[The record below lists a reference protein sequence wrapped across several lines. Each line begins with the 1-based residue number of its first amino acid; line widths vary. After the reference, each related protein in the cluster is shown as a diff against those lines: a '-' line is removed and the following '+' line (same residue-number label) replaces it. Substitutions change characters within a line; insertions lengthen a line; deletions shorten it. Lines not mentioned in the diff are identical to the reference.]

1 MSPLTTA
8 MNVLYLVLALL
19 SAILFYLGSPHQQLW
34 SGASRYR
41 LGLRAAGWIA
51 AVLALIAGAMAL
63 GLWAG
68 VFSALTAWMFGTVL
82 LPYADVWFRTR
93 KEDPHV
99 G

>member
-1 MSPLTTA
+1 
-8 MNVLYLVLALL
+8 
-19 SAILFYLGSPHQQLW
+19 
-34 SGASRYR
+34 
-41 LGLRAAGWIA
+41 LRAAGWIA